1 MGSLVFAALSAGMG
15 LGVLLVVQGIRG
27 RQVLP
32 DSTVDLRTIATGPH
46 LAWGA
51 GAVVFA
57 AVILAVTG
65 WPVAAA
71 AGFGLVVSGP
81 RILGSSQGREDGVAR
96 TQAIATWTE
105 MIRDNMAGAAG
116 LEQALIATASV
127 APAPIAAEVR
137 RFVHRLDDIPLA
149 EALARLG
156 DDLNHPS
163 ADLVVAALTNAV
175 RMESRELGPLLSRL
189 AESIRGDVRMRLRVE
204 VGRARIRTSAR
215 IVMGVTVFVVVFLY
229 LFSRPLLDVYD
240 SAIGQ
245 LWLLLILGIFVGGA
259 WLMNHY
265 SQVEMPER
273 FSARHRDD
281 THQPIGG
288 RS

>member
-1 MGSLVFAALSAGMG
+1 MAAFVFAALSAGVG
-15 LGVLLVVQGIRG
+15 LGVLLIVQGVRG
-27 RQVLP
+27 REVLP
-32 DSTVDLRTIATGPH
+32 PAVIDLRGLARSGH
-46 LAWGA
+46 LPWIA
-51 GAVVFA
+51 GAA
-57 AVILAVTG
+57 AVGLVVLAITG

-71 AGFGLVVSGP
+71 AGFALVVSGP
-81 RILGSSQGREDGVAR
+81 RLLRGKQDRETGIAR

-105 MIRDNMAGAAG
+105 TIRDNMAGAAG
-116 LEQALIATASV
+116 LEQALIATAAV
-127 APAPIAAEVR
+127 APGPIAAEVR
-137 RFVHRLDDIPLA
+137 RFVHRLDDMPLA

-156 DDLNHPS
+156 DDLDHPS
-163 ADLVVAALTNAV
+163 ADIVVAALTNAV
-175 RMESRELGPLLSRL
+175 RMESRDLGPLLTRL

-215 IVMGVTVFVVVFLY
+215 IVTGVTVFVIVFLY

-240 SAIGQ
+240 SAVGQ
-245 LWLLLILGIFVGGA
+245 LWLALVLSIFVGGA

-273 FSARHRDD
+273 FSARHRVEDRV
-281 THQPIGG
+281 TGS

>member
-1 MGSLVFAALSAGMG
+1 MAAFVFAALSAGVG
-15 LGVLLVVQGIRG
+15 IGVLLIVQGLRG
-27 RQVLP
+27 REVLP
-32 DSTVDLRTIATGPH
+32 PAVIDFRGFARSGRLPWIA
-46 LAWGA
+46 GA
-51 GAVVFA
+51 GAVGLV
-57 AVILAVTG
+57 VLAITG

-71 AGFGLVVSGP
+71 AGFALVVSGP
-81 RILGSSQGREDGVAR
+81 RLLGGKQVRETGIAR

-105 MIRDNMAGAAG
+105 TIRDNMAGAAG
-116 LEQALIATASV
+116 LEQALIATAAV

-137 RFVHRLDDIPLA
+137 RFVHRLDDMPLA

-156 DDLNHPS
+156 DDLDHPS
-163 ADLVVAALTNAV
+163 ADMVVAALTNAV
-175 RMESRELGPLLSRL
+175 RMESRDLGPLLTRL

-215 IVMGVTVFVVVFLY
+215 IVTGVTIFVIVFLY

-240 SAIGQ
+240 SAVGQ
-245 LWLLLILGIFVGGA
+245 LWLALVLSIFVGGA

-273 FSARHRDD
+273 FSARHRVE
-281 THQPIGG
+281 G
-288 RS
+288 RVAGSQS

>member
-1 MGSLVFAALSAGMG
+1 MDALIFAALSAGVG
-15 LGVLLVVQGIRG
+15 LGFLLIVQGIRG
-27 RQVLP
+27 REVLP
-32 DSTVDLRTIATGPH
+32 APVLDLRAAATGER
-46 LAWGA
+46 LAWVAGA
-51 GAVVFA
+51 AACGAVV
-57 AVILAVTG
+57 LAVTG

-71 AGFGLVVSGP
+71 AAFILVVAGP
-81 RILGSSQGREDGVAR
+81 RLLDGRQSREDGIAR

-105 MIRDNMAGAAG
+105 SIRDNMAGAAG
-116 LEQALIATASV
+116 LEQALVATATV
-127 APAPIAAEVR
+127 APAPISAEVR
-137 RFVHRLDDIPLA
+137 RFVHRIDDLPLA

-156 DDLNHPS
+156 DDINHPS

-175 RMESRELGPLLSRL
+175 RMESRELGPLLTRL

-215 IVMGVTVFVVVFLY
+215 IVTAVTVFVVGFLY

-240 SAIGQ
+240 SPIGQ
-245 LWLLLILGIFVGGA
+245 LWLLLILAIFVGGA

-273 FSARHRDD
+273 FSARHRADHH
-281 THQPIGG
+281 TLGG
-288 RS
+288 QR